1 MLLGE
6 YRWPALWNA
15 RSFFSRAFSGSLRV
29 QRRCLTN
36 VNQIDYDFRETEQK
50 WRQIWRKQ
58 RELSI
63 FQGDQQAIPSTDH
76 KRYILAQIPYPSG
89 QLHMGHV
96 RVYTIVDALVRMYRL
111 MGKQVMSPMG
121 WDAFGL
127 PAENAAI
134 ERNIQ
139 PRAWTEQNIDYM
151 KEQMLSLGFSF
162 DWSRELAT
170 HKANYYRWTQWIF
183 LKMHEQGLAYRK
195 EAIVNWDP
203 VDKTVLADEQVDE
216 QGRSWRSGAVVEKK
230 KLKQWFLKIT
240 DFSEVGDN
248 KRWTCPEGIPFQTSP
263 FLFYR
268 DMCHLSSNI
277 PSPRNY

>member
-1 MLLGE
+1 MLVGE
-6 YRWPALWNA
+6 YKWLALW
-15 RSFFSRAFSGSLRV
+15 STKPLLSRTLSTSLHV
-29 QRRCLTN
+29 QQRGLAN
-36 VNQIDYDFRETEQK
+36 VNKLDYDFRETEQK
-50 WRQIWRKQ
+50 WQQIWRKQ
-58 RELSI
+58 YESLMV
-63 FQGDQQAIPSTDH
+63 QGDRQEIPSKEH

-89 QLHMGHV
+89 HLHMGHV
-96 RVYTIVDALVRMYRL
+96 RVYTIVDTLVRMYRL

-139 PRAWTEQNIDYM
+139 PQIWTEQNIDYM

-170 HKANYYRWTQWIF
+170 HKANYYQWTQWIF
-183 LKMHEQGLAYRK
+183 LKMYEQGLAYRK

-216 QGRSWRSGAVVEKK
+216 QGRSWRSGALVERK
-230 KLKQWFLKIT
+230 KLKQWFLRIT
-240 DFSEVGDN
+240 DFAEVSD
-248 KRWTCPEGIPFQTSP
+248 K
-263 FLFYR
+263 
-268 DMCHLSSNI
+268 
-277 PSPRNY
+277 